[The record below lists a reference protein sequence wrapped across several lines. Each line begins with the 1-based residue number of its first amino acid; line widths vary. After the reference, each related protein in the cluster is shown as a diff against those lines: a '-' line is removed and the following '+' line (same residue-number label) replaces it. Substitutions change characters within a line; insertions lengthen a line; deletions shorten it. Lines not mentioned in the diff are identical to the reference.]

1 MKGKKERYWYRRPK
15 EEIILEHLFS
25 DGDVTMSV
33 ILGVQCETPWR
44 INPYTEKIS
53 KLLKYA
59 EKLGLNLLDVK
70 QCFNSIPGIKT
81 KRVQEEERLEEE
93 FVKAIFYECGAQEY
107 LHEK

>member
-1 MKGKKERYWYRRPK
+1 MKTKRKNEWYRRPK
-15 EEIILEHLFS
+15 EEIIVEHLFS
-25 DGDVTMSV
+25 DGDVTMSI
-33 ILGVQCETPWR
+33 ILGVQGETPWR

-70 QCFNSIPGIKT
+70 QGLNPIQGIKT

-93 FVKAIFYECGAQEY
+93 FVKAVFYECGAQDY
-107 LHEK
+107 L

>member
-1 MKGKKERYWYRRPK
+1 MKRKRQNEWYRRPK

-25 DGDVTMSV
+25 DGDVTMSI
-33 ILGVQCETPWR
+33 ILGVQGETPWR

-59 EKLGLNLLDVK
+59 KELDLNFLGVK
-70 QCFNSIPGIKT
+70 QGFNPIPGIKT

-93 FVKAIFYECGAQEY
+93 FRRAIFYE
-107 LHEK
+107 

>member
-1 MKGKKERYWYRRPK
+1 MKTKRQNEWYRRPK

-25 DGDVTMSV
+25 DGDVTMSI
-33 ILGVQCETPWR
+33 ILGVQGETPWR

-59 EKLGLNLLDVK
+59 KELGLNLLGVN
-70 QCFNSIPGIKT
+70 QNFRPISGIKT

-93 FVKAIFYECGAQEY
+93 FVKAIFYECGAQQY
-107 LHEK
+107 L

>member
-1 MKGKKERYWYRRPK
+1 MKRKRQNEWYRRPK

-25 DGDVTMSV
+25 DGDVTMSI
-33 ILGVQCETPWR
+33 ILGVQGETPWR

-59 EKLGLNLLDVK
+59 GDLGLNLLGVN
-70 QCFNSIPGIKT
+70 QNFRPIPGIKT

-93 FVKAIFYECGAQEY
+93 FRRAIFYECGAQQY
-107 LHEK
+107 L